1 MAATGLKYPVYGI
14 ITKFNDGAA
23 PTYSTPG
30 VIGKAIKADVTFN
43 SAEGKLYADD
53 ALAEYASKFTDG
65 SIVLGIDDITEAK
78 KAALLGYTLNAVS
91 GSNKL
96 IMGAAD
102 VAPHVGIGYYKT
114 HMIDGVRKY
123 RTYFFYDVVFRETG
137 DSSETANESITFST
151 PEITGTIL
159 PVQGYG
165 KDNYAEIMTFDSEAS
180 AKTHLHE
187 LVGITGT
194 PSTRSAPSETT
205 ESGTKGGGTK

>member
-78 KAALLGYTLNAVS
+78 KAALLGYTLSAVS

-187 LVGITGT
+187 LVG
-194 PSTRSAPSETT
+194 
-205 ESGTKGGGTK
+205 

>member
-14 ITKFNDGAA
+14 ITRFNDGAA
-23 PTYSTPG
+23 PTYSTPC

-65 SIVLGIDDITEAK
+65 SIVLGVDDIPEAK
-78 KAALLGYTLNAVS
+78 KAAILGYTLSAAS

-102 VAPHVGIGYYKT
+102 VAPHVGLGYFKT

-123 RTYFFYDVVFRETG
+123 RTYFYYDVVFRETG

-151 PEITGTIL
+151 PEITGTII
-159 PVQGYG
+159 PVNGFG
-165 KDNYAEIMTFDSEAS
+165 KDNFAEIMTFDTEAG
-180 AKTHLHE
+180 AKTHLNE
-187 LVGITGT
+187 LLGITGT
-194 PSTRSAPSETT
+194 PSTRSAPSETS
-205 ESGTKGGGTK
+205 ESGTKGGTK

>member
-23 PTYSTPG
+23 PTYGTPG

-65 SIVLGIDDITEAK
+65 SIVLGVDEMTDTK
-78 KAALLGYTLNAVS
+78 RAALLGYTLSAVS

-165 KDNYAEIMTFDSEAS
+165 KDNYAEIMTFDTESA

-194 PSTRSAPSETT
+194 PSTRSAPSETS
-205 ESGTKGGGTK
+205 ESGTKGGSK

>member
-14 ITKFNDGAA
+14 ITRFNDGAA
-23 PTYSTPG
+23 PTYGTPG

-65 SIVLGIDDITEAK
+65 SITLGVDEITEAK
-78 KAALLGYTLNAVS
+78 KAALLGYTLTAAS

-96 IMGAAD
+96 VMGAAD
-102 VAPHVGIGYYKT
+102 VAPHVGLGYYKT
-114 HMIDGVRKY
+114 IMVDGVRKY
-123 RTYFFYDVVFRETG
+123 RTYFYYDVVFKETG
-137 DSSETANESITFST
+137 DSAETANENINFST
-151 PEITGTIL
+151 PELAGTIM
-159 PVQGYG
+159 PVTGYG
-165 KDNYAEIMTFDSEAS
+165 KDNFAEIMTFDTEAS

-194 PSTRSAPSETT
+194 PTTRSAPAETT
-205 ESGTKGGGTK
+205 ESGTKGSGTK

>member
-14 ITKFNDGAA
+14 ITRMNDGAA
-23 PTYSTPG
+23 PTYGTPG

-43 SAEGKLYADD
+43 SAEGKLYCDD
-53 ALAEYASKFTDG
+53 ALGEYAYKFTDG
-65 SIVLGIDDITEAK
+65 SVVLGVDEITEAK
-78 KAALLGYTLNAVS
+78 KAALLGYTLTAAS

-102 VAPHVGIGYYKT
+102 VAPHVGFGYFKT
-114 HMIDGVRKY
+114 IMVDGVRKY
-123 RTYFFYDVVFRETG
+123 RTYFYYDVVFRETG
-137 DSSETANESITFST
+137 DSAETANESINFST

-159 PVQGYG
+159 PITGFG
-165 KDNYAEIMTFDSEAS
+165 KDNFAEIMTFDTEAA

-194 PSTRSAPSETT
+194 PTTRSAPSETT
-205 ESGTKGGGTK
+205 ESGTQGSGTK

>member
-14 ITKFNDGAA
+14 ITRFNDGAV
-23 PTYSTPG
+23 PTYGTPG
-30 VIGKAIKADVTFN
+30 VIGKAIKADVTLN

-65 SIVLGIDDITEAK
+65 SIVLGIDEITEAK
-78 KAALLGYTLNAVS
+78 KAALLGYTLSATS
-91 GSNKL
+91 GTNKL
-96 IMGAAD
+96 LMGASD

-114 HMIDGVRKY
+114 IMVDGVRKY
-123 RTYFFYDVVFRETG
+123 RTYFYYNVVFKETG
-137 DSSETANESITFST
+137 DSSETANESISFST
-151 PEITGTIL
+151 PEITGTII
-159 PVQGYG
+159 PVNGFG
-165 KDNYAEIMTFDSEAS
+165 KDNFAEIMTFDSEAS

-205 ESGTKGGGTK
+205 ESGTKGGTK

>member
-14 ITKFNDGAA
+14 ITRFNDGAA

-65 SIVLGIDDITEAK
+65 SIVLGVDDIPEAK
-78 KAALLGYTLNAVS
+78 KAAILGYTLSAAS

-102 VAPHVGIGYYKT
+102 VAPHVGLGYFKT

-123 RTYFFYDVVFRETG
+123 RTYFYYDVVFRETG

-151 PEITGTIL
+151 PEITGTII
-159 PVQGYG
+159 PVNGFG
-165 KDNYAEIMTFDSEAS
+165 KDNFAEIMTFDTEAS
-180 AKTHLHE
+180 AKTHLNE
-187 LVGITGT
+187 LLGITGT
-194 PSTRSAPSETT
+194 PSTRSAPSETS
-205 ESGTKGGGTK
+205 ESGTKGGTK

>member
-14 ITKFNDGAA
+14 ITKYNDGAA
-23 PTYSTPG
+23 PTYGTPG

-65 SIVLGIDDITEAK
+65 SIVLGVDEMTDTK
-78 KAALLGYTLNAVS
+78 RSALLGYTLSAVS

-165 KDNYAEIMTFDSEAS
+165 KDNYAEIMTFDTESA

-194 PSTRSAPSETT
+194 PSTRSAPSENS
-205 ESGTKGGGTK
+205 ESGTKGGSK